1 MATKHPTSTPK
12 APNGSGSVT
21 YDRSAR
27 RWVARM
33 TLPDGRRPKRT
44 APSEREA
51 WQLLDA
57 MLIEAATGKL
67 DPSRLRVAG
76 VVEAYRTE
84 VVPAR
89 QRSYSW
95 RVNQLWA
102 LDLIEKQLGE
112 RLLAKLS
119 VGDVD
124 SMLKRLGAASYS
136 RESLI
141 RVRSVGGQV
150 VEWAL
155 RRDLVQRNVFRHAE
169 LPEGAARTPE
179 KRSLTPE
186 QAGRLV
192 EAIEDERNG
201 AMYLLALSVGV
212 RPGEL
217 LGLTWEDVDL
227 DAGVVHVR
235 RALRLGEHG
244 PEVASTLKT
253 NTTKAYRSI
262 RLAEPVVAALRRHRA
277 AQAAERLELGA
288 AWGQRRD
295 RDDRWPDLVF
305 TTTLGTPIR
314 PESLRRSFSRITLA
328 ALGERWTPN
337 ELRHSAA
344 SLLSAAGVRLEQ
356 IADVLGHVNTR
367 MTGGVY
373 RHATGPV
380 IEHAAAPMNDFLGR
394 REPQV

>member
-1 MATKHPTSTPK
+1 MGKTRAASAPK
-12 APNGSGSVT
+12 SPNGNGSVT
-21 YDRSAR
+21 FDCNAG
-27 RWVARM
+27 RWVARVS
-33 TLPDGRRPKRT
+33 TPDGRRVKRT
-44 APSEREA
+44 APTEREA
-51 WQLLDA
+51 WAHLGA
-57 MLIEAATGKL
+57 MLIDTTPDTL
-67 DPSRLRVAG
+67 DPARLTVAG
-76 VVEAYRTE
+76 IVEAYRTD

-95 RVNQLWA
+95 RTNQLWS
-102 LDLIEKQLGE
+102 LDIIDRQLGH
-112 RLLAKLS
+112 RLLSKLS
-119 VGDVD
+119 VGDID
-124 SMLKRLGAASYS
+124 SMLKRLVADGYS

-141 RVRSVGGQV
+141 RIRSVGGQL

-155 RRDLVQRNVFRHAE
+155 RRDLVGRNVFRHAE
-169 LPEGAARTPE
+169 LPDGAARTPE

-186 QAGRLV
+186 QAERLIEAV
-192 EAIEDERNG
+192 ESERNG
-201 AMYLLALSVGV
+201 AMYLLGLSVGL

-217 LGLTWEDVDL
+217 LGLTWEDIDL

-244 PEVASTLKT
+244 PEIASTLKT

-262 RLAEPVVAALRRHRA
+262 RLAPPVVAALRRHRVD
-277 AQAAERLELGA
+277 QATERLTLGE
-288 AWGQRRD
+288 AWGQRGD
-295 RDDRWPDLVF
+295 GSRWPDLVF

-314 PESLRRSFSRITLA
+314 PENLRRSFAAITKA

-380 IEHAAAPMNDFLGR
+380 IEHAAAPMTDLLGCR
-394 REPQV
+394 DAQP